1 MKRVVCA
8 LGLAA
13 TAFIA
18 FYWAN
23 ELSVPKTA
31 LPRLQATGC
40 DGAREGATLY
50 AMEEDDLPFC
60 NAIEEYR
67 P

>member
-1 MKRVVCA
+1 MRKDLVILALCVIAYAVCSF
-8 LGLAA
+8 LLLQNEAA
-13 TAFIA
+13 
-18 FYWAN
+18 
-23 ELSVPKTA
+23 K

-40 DGAREGATLY
+40 DGAAGTLY

-60 NAIEEYR
+60 NKIEEYR